1 MTEMA
6 IEAEHFSDF
15 GNALFFH
22 RRAGYAAVK
31 GKATGK
37 QGEQIAVGRMGHV
50 TMEADGEA
58 AMAPPFTYNAGNVD
72 KFAKIF

>member
-1 MTEMA
+1 VKSFA
-6 IEAEHFSDF
+6 IWNPIDLGYTATY
-15 GNALFFH
+15 L
-22 RRAGYAAVK
+22 GYAAVK

-37 QGEQIAVGRMGHV
+37 QGEQISVGRMGKV

-58 AMAPPFTYNAGNVD
+58 AMAPPFTYNAGNVE